1 MTRWARVNQF
11 NADWLRLRALEKLH
25 LLGLTIGIPLSPCV
39 KGPNFALKLAPCRIG
54 ARISITGFADR
65 LCPGPIVPSG
75 LTIGAQAERYALIS
89 LAIRA
94 AFAGVV
100 KVFDSGRPAGVFR
113 VMQPCC

>member
-1 MTRWARVNQF
+1 MTHWPRLNRF
-11 NADWLRLRALEKLH
+11 NADWLRLRALETLH

-75 LTIGAQAERYALIS
+75 LTIGAQAERYGLIS
-89 LAIRA
+89 EVSVR
-94 AFAGVV
+94 
-100 KVFDSGRPAGVFR
+100 GRSEVR
-113 VMQPCC
+113 HWEHYTCLLHTSQL